1 MRSASRRAPLPWS
14 LVAGASAAALLA
26 ACGGGSSGPIDGDRA
41 MAHVRA
47 MVGFGPR
54 PFGSDA
60 LAKTADYI
68 VAAGEKAGVKV
79 ERHELVHEKEKK
91 TIRNLF
97 AKIDG
102 EDPANGPILMF
113 GAHYDT
119 KLASGHTGND
129 AQHNMTFVG
138 AIDGGGGPAVLLELA
153 RELKSR
159 PKPKCNIWLYWIDAE
174 ESINWEWN
182 TERALLGSQEF
193 CKMLSATKQLA
204 RVKAF
209 VLIDLIGSKDF
220 KIDRDGRS
228 DSRLIDVFDRAAKAM
243 GEAERVGRFPTQLEI
258 DQIKAYARQQGKKE
272 EWGITDD
279 HNTFTRFGVPSV
291 LLIDFERRIP
301 GRPQENPKT
310 DFHQWWHTAEDDL
323 DAMDPDALAFT
334 GNLLLQALPELETFV
349 LGRK

>member
-1 MRSASRRAPLPWS
+1 MPSASRRAPLPWP
-14 LVAGASAAALLA
+14 LVTGAVAATLLA
-26 ACGGGSSGPIDGDRA
+26 ACGSGSSGPIDGDAA
-41 MAHVRA
+41 MAHVKA
-47 MVGFGPR
+47 MVAFGPR

-68 VAAGEKAGVKV
+68 VAEGKKAGVVV
-79 ERHELVHEKEKK
+79 ERHELVHEKEQK
-91 TIRNLF
+91 TIRNLY

-119 KLASGHTGND
+119 KIATGHTGKD

-138 AIDGGGGPAVLLELA
+138 AIDGGGGPAVLIELA
-153 RELKSR
+153 RELKKR

-174 ESINWEWN
+174 ESIDWTWN
-182 TERALLGSQEF
+182 TERALLGSQAF
-193 CKMLSATKQLA
+193 CKMLSESKQLA

-228 DSRLIDVFDRAAKAM
+228 DSRLMDVFERAAKAM
-243 GEAERVGRFPTQLEI
+243 GETERVYQFPTPAEI
-258 DQIKAYARQQGKKE
+258 ESYKEYAKRQTGKE

-291 LLIDFERRIP
+291 LLIDFERRRP
-301 GRPQENPKT
+301 GQPQTNPKT
-310 DFHQWWHTAEDDL
+310 DFHEWWHTAEDTV